1 MPGVSVQGGG
11 NNKEITIRGMGA
23 TYTKYLVDGRPVSAG
38 RSVNG
43 NGTDGGKIGAYLP
56 PIDMIERIEV
66 VRGPMSSLYG
76 SDAMGGVVNII
87 TKKVSSQNWYGSIT
101 PEYTKSNNDLANDS
115 YGVGLYVAGP
125 LIKDKLLLN
134 VDANFQGNDESDYVG
149 GEGQKSGASES
160 EKKVK
165 KLGTELIWNVDSNN
179 DLGLRYDYTGQEY
192 TTTLGKSVAVATQ
205 ASINENEKEMYTVT
219 HKARYDNFNLDSYYQ
234 DEITKKVYSGA
245 VADEKEEQLKVLNTQ
260 GSFFLGDHALTVGGQ
275 YQKEKIIDT
284 TNGLAAI
291 TGLTTLDR
299 WLYAIYAEN
308 EWSVTEDFAL
318 TIGARYNKD
327 QYFGGEITPRI
338 YGVYHLNNGL
348 TLKGGV
354 STGYKQPTISQ
365 ISEGFGSRTG
375 KGSGVIIGNPDLTPE
390 KSTSYELGFN
400 YTSPEGGLTTSL
412 MVFKSDFK
420 DKIVEDR
427 ICETPGTDNS
437 SPVNQWDCTALGKPY
452 RFVSQMNN
460 VAKAEMKGVEFT
472 FDYDILSNLQASTSY
487 TYTRSEQKSGEFAGQ
502 PLNKMPEHML
512 NVGFDYEYSD
522 ALSMWMDYNYR
533 GETSDYLSRT
543 SMSQGTPG
551 YGTFDAGVVMK
562 ANEKLSVMAGIYNI
576 ANKEITN
583 SEYDVVLD
591 GRRFTVGM
599 NVKF

>member
-1 MPGVSVQGGG
+1 
-11 NNKEITIRGMGA
+11 
-23 TYTKYLVDGRPVSAG
+23 
-38 RSVNG
+38 
-43 NGTDGGKIGAYLP
+43 
-56 PIDMIERIEV
+56 
-66 VRGPMSSLYG
+66 
-76 SDAMGGVVNII
+76 
-87 TKKVSSQNWYGSIT
+87 
-101 PEYTKSNNDLANDS
+101 
-115 YGVGLYVAGP
+115 
-125 LIKDKLLLN
+125 
-134 VDANFQGNDESDYVG
+134 
-149 GEGQKSGASES
+149 
-160 EKKVK
+160 
-165 KLGTELIWNVDSNN
+165 
-179 DLGLRYDYTGQEY
+179 
-192 TTTLGKSVAVATQ
+192 
-205 ASINENEKEMYTVT
+205 
-219 HKARYDNFNLDSYYQ
+219 
-234 DEITKKVYSGA
+234 
-245 VADEKEEQLKVLNTQ
+245 
-260 GSFFLGDHALTVGGQ
+260 
-275 YQKEKIIDT
+275 
-284 TNGLAAI
+284 
-291 TGLTTLDR
+291 
-299 WLYAIYAEN
+299 
-308 EWSVTEDFAL
+308 
-318 TIGARYNKD
+318 
-327 QYFGGEITPRI
+327 
-338 YGVYHLNNGL
+338 
-348 TLKGGV
+348 
-354 STGYKQPTISQ
+354 
-365 ISEGFGSRTG
+365 
-375 KGSGVIIGNPDLTPE
+375 
-390 KSTSYELGFN
+390 
-400 YTSPEGGLTTSL
+400 